1 MPQGDKPEVVNFK
14 QDEIVFANRAP
25 TAKDKG
31 LFWVHDAGTAAT
43 LYVRSK
49 KAGTWFAQS

>member
-1 MPQGDKPEVVNFK
+1 MADQQGDSVETR
-14 QDEIVFANRAP
+14 QEAITWANRAP
-25 TAKDKG
+25 HAKDKG
-31 LFWVHDAGTAAT
+31 LLWVYDSGTAAV